1 MSDENINMNIEP
13 VQEVQPLN
21 VNVNVTLLLNIKAI
35 LEIATSRGGFKA
47 NELTSVGKIYDEV
60 SNLLK

>member
-1 MSDENINMNIEP
+1 MSDENINIEP

-21 VNVNVTLLLNIKAI
+21 VNVNLLLNIKAI